1 MGVDN
6 ISSKLF
12 VMAADII
19 AGPVTNLIS
28 GTMLRN
34 FIFPDVEQEASV
46 TPVFKKEDRKV
57 KTNYRPISVLN
68 VFPKIFE
75 RFLLNQ
81 RLPFAD
87 NTMSSFLSA
96 IDQDIAHSMS
106 FVGWLNNGETI
117 LTIIK

>member
-34 FIFPDVEQEASV
+34 FIFPDVEQEPQLHQCSKKNIEKLRPTTDQSV
-46 TPVFKKEDRKV
+46 F
-57 KTNYRPISVLN
+57 
-68 VFPKIFE
+68 
-75 RFLLNQ
+75 
-81 RLPFAD
+81 
-87 NTMSSFLSA
+87 
-96 IDQDIAHSMS
+96 
-106 FVGWLNNGETI
+106 
-117 LTIIK
+117 